1 MASVTPELIEDVI
14 AEAPAWCKIA
24 LTVPNERLR
33 GDAHAALAQ
42 YVYEALYH
50 QIVIDLDQLALPL

>member
-1 MASVTPELIEDVI
+1 MPSVTPELIEDVI

-24 LTVPNERLR
+24 PTVPNERLR
-33 GDAHAALAQ
+33 DDAHAALAQ
-42 YVYEALYH
+42 HVYEALYR